1 MPTYCAY
8 DCCGFME
15 HVIHTVPLNTRSL
28 SPSLSSSSQSLIHVR
43 MNTQA
48 HRHCTMYV
56 SLYLENK
63 PVVLLSMPS
72 LPFVL
77 KLFQLTGLM
86 RACESARACVPRVRV
101 SVSVRARAHVRA
113 CRACVS
119 VRACVSCQC
128 VCVCV
133 CCVCVSVSV
142 CVCVLSLIHI

>member
-1 MPTYCAY
+1 
-8 DCCGFME
+8 ME

-86 RACESARACVPRVRV
+86 RACESARACVPRVCV
-101 SVSVRARAHVRA
+101 S
-113 CRACVS
+113 ACVRVMS
-119 VRACVSCQC
+119 

-133 CCVCVSVSV
+133 CAVCVSVSV
-142 CVCVLSLIHI
+142 CVCVCGSGYAAGVYVVACQCV